1 MHTSSVQTVKQPFL
15 QHMRELRQR
24 LSWAALVFFVG
35 GLAGYAF
42 RSPIIGH
49 LRQPLHESLYYTTP
63 AGGFNFVMKVAVA
76 TGLIIAVPVL
86 FYGIVKFT
94 QPAFAKQITNRRV
107 RIVTAMSLILGA
119 AGAAFA
125 FFVVIP
131 MSLHFFQGFKNAD
144 VTSLISAN
152 DYLNYVIT
160 CIMSFILMFQV
171 PLVILFIDKIK
182 PIPPSKL
189 IKYEKYVIIGS
200 LILALLLPFTYDPL
214 TQFLVAVPLV
224 VLYNLTVVLIYFSHK
239 SKKHNKQAYYRKS
252 KIFVPEPI
260 LTPSAPKVIEP
271 LKSFVAAPAPV
282 MKNKH
287 NQRPHY
293 SMDVFTSKTLQ
304 KRNPSITKTRLSPVG
319 NISGPVRTPGVI

>member
-1 MHTSSVQTVKQPFL
+1 M

-24 LSWAALVFFVG
+24 LTWAALVFFAG
-35 GLAGYAF
+35 GLIGYAF
-42 RSPIIGH
+42 RNQIIGR

-76 TGLIIAVPVL
+76 TGLIIAIPVL

-107 RIVTAMSLILGA
+107 RIITTLSLILGA
-119 AGAAFA
+119 AGATFA

-131 MSLHFFQGFKNAD
+131 MSLHFFQGFKNTD

-160 CIMSFILMFQV
+160 CIMSFILMFQL

-182 PIPPSKL
+182 PIPPRKL
-189 IKYEKYVIIGS
+189 LKYEKYVIIGS

-224 VLYNLTVVLIYFSHK
+224 VLYNFTVVLIFFSHK
-239 SKKHNKQAYYRKS
+239 SKKHKKQANYKKGS
-252 KIFVPEPI
+252 VFTPKPI
-260 LTPSAPKVIEP
+260 LVQPRQMVSEP
-271 LKSFVAAPAPV
+271 LNVTSPVITIKTPPA
-282 MKNKH
+282 
-287 NQRPHY
+287 RRSHY

-304 KRNPSITKTRLSPVG
+304 KRNSTITKTQLNSV
-319 NISGPVRTPGVI
+319 SSLPGVASTPSVI